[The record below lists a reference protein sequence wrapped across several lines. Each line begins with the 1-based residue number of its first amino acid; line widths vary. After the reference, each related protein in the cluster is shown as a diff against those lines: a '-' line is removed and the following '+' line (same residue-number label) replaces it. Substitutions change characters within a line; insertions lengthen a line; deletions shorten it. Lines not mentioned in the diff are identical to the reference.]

1 MESVAHL
8 EVHYYLQDGLHSM
21 DALVRN
27 RCEAEFL
34 AAAGYIT
41 EKFGIELCFEATV
54 PEQGGFRDIWRLVGK
69 NINQPWIGSV
79 LTPLVVTL
87 ITIWNAP
94 AKPDPELERQQIEMN
109 RLAILHSNLEN
120 RRTELEIRKLEGEI
134 QEQAARLE
142 EAQHEASKPAAQ
154 SAPPKDAGH
163 KPLSADA
170 SSSASS
176 AKKAEDKPTQLQM
189 DAKVVTRR
197 SNFYKQLVGYSKVT
211 AVGYRARLGSRADE
225 IHVERVAFSD
235 FIMQSNWLEPE
246 ISEEIIE
253 IVSPV
258 LSPGDLKW
266 KGRRNGEV
274 ISFAMNDRSF
284 RDEVYHND
292 MSFRS
297 GDSIRCILE
306 TDRDLDAVGA
316 ERVKGYRVTTV
327 IERIESTGKIHET
340 AQGRMKRFLDKQP
353 DGGQSD
359 MFGHAT
365 V

>member
-1 MESVAHL
+1 MENVAHL

-41 EKFGIELCFEATV
+41 EKFGIELFFEATV
-54 PEQGGFRDIWRLVGK
+54 PEQGGFRDIWRLVAK

-79 LTPLVVTL
+79 FTPLVVTL

-94 AKPDPELERQQIEMN
+94 AKPNPELERQQIEMN
-109 RLAILHSNLEN
+109 RLAILHSKLEN

-134 QEQAARLE
+134 HEQTARLE
-142 EAQHEASKPAAQ
+142 EAQHEASQPAAQ
-154 SAPPKDAGH
+154 PAPPKHAGQ

-176 AKKAEDKPTQLQM
+176 AKTEDKPMQLQM

-211 AVGYRARLGSRADE
+211 AVGYRARLGPQADE
-225 IHVERVAFSD
+225 IYIERVAFSD

-246 ISEEIIE
+246 VSEEVIE

-297 GDSIRCILE
+297 GDSIRCVLE
-306 TDRDLDAVGA
+306 ADRELDAVGA

-327 IERIESTGKIHET
+327 IERIESTGKIHQR

-353 DGGQSD
+353 DDAQPD
-359 MFGHAT
+359 MFGHGI

>member
-1 MESVAHL
+1 MENVGHL
-8 EVHYYLQDGLHSM
+8 EVHYHLQNGLHSM

-34 AAAGYIT
+34 AAAAYIT
-41 EKFGIELCFEATV
+41 EKLGVELRFEATV
-54 PEQGGFRDIWRLVGK
+54 PEEGGFRDIWRMVAK
-69 NINQPWIGSV
+69 NINQPWVGSV
-79 LTPLVVTL
+79 LTPMVALLV
-87 ITIWNAP
+87 TIWNAP
-94 AKPDPELERQQIEMN
+94 AKPNPELERQQIEMN
-109 RLAILHSNLEN
+109 RLAILHSKLEN
-120 RRTELEIRKLEGEI
+120 RRTELEIRKLEGDIHEH
-134 QEQAARLE
+134 AAPLK
-142 EAQHEASKPAAQ
+142 EAQRDASNPAAQ
-154 SAPPKDAGH
+154 PAPPTHDEH
-163 KPLSADA
+163 NPRSADA

-176 AKKAEDKPTQLQM
+176 TKPEDQPMRLQL

-211 AVGYRARLGSRADE
+211 AVGYRARLGSRTHE
-225 IHVERVAFSD
+225 IYVERAAFSD

-246 ISEEIIE
+246 VSEEVVE

-284 RDEVYHND
+284 RDEVYHNE

-306 TDRDLDAVGA
+306 KDRDLDEVGA
-316 ERVKGYRVTTV
+316 ERVRGYRVTTV

-340 AQGRMKRFLDKQP
+340 SQGRIKRFLDSQP
-353 DGGQSD
+353 NDAQFD
-359 MFGHAT
+359 MFGPGT